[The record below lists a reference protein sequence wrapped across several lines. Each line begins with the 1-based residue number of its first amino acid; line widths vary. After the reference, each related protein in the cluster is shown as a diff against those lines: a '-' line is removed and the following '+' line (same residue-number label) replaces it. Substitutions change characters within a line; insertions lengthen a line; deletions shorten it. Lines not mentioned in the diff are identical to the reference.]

1 MVRTLLTCILLFFS
15 QLIYA
20 QNTSEE
26 KLLQQMVDSVN
37 YLLTNCDDGSVQPT
51 VFITK
56 NGDVAIVYSNNTAFR
71 FNLFGLRSQNDEIEN
86 KEGIQ
91 FVPENKKSI
100 TTNKWINFHTID
112 NQVGFLEF
120 TQTGEAFV
128 YQIYLTLV
136 RIRIYIENTFPLKI
150 K

>member
-112 NQVGFLEF
+112 NQVGFLKF